1 MKIKIEDKDFIEDL
15 ERLQNEVQSRQSIIS
30 YMISNDMDI
39 ATKNFQIYQQDY
51 MNYLNKYNQKK
62 EEVEKRFIIPKNIK
76 AKSWSLD
83 FATGELIVK

>member
-1 MKIKIEDKDFIEDL
+1 
-15 ERLQNEVQSRQSIIS
+15 
-30 YMISNDMDI
+30 MDI

-62 EEVEKRFIIPKNIK
+62 EEVEKKFIAPRNIK

-83 FATGELIVK
+83 FATGELMIK